1 MSTQQ
6 YLLFLIIGISTTIT
20 PAFAEP
26 AQCYISIL
34 DRGIGAAFI
43 MKDIDKEWHWLR
55 NPRTEMYT
63 EYQWLLEP
71 GHLIDADNFVAH
83 QSLAGYSIGSFHAGG
98 KLEKKGRIEKL
109 LEDGWGGIYYRS
121 SGDREILDTFEQHID
136 AQRKLNSV
144 ILLIKSK
151 AARDILMKEKP
162 THFRMTFSSIEK
174 SNNYTC
180 IIKARNSLKP

>member
-1 MSTQQ
+1 MHVNKYIS
-6 YLLFLIIGISTTIT
+6 LIIATLALIT
-20 PAFAEP
+20 NPAFAERP
-26 AQCYISIL
+26 QCYISIL

-43 MKDIDKEWHWLR
+43 MKDIDKEWHWFR

-180 IIKARNSLKP
+180 IIKARNSSKP

>member
-1 MSTQQ
+1 MRKEKYTF
-6 YLLFLIIGISTTIT
+6 LLALQISIISS
-20 PAFAEP
+20 PAYCGA

-34 DRGIGAAFI
+34 DRGIGAAFV
-43 MKDIDKEWHWLR
+43 MEDIDKEWHWLK